1 MGYGRSD
8 FAERAAPHVALAAL
22 VSLMLAVAPAAAQP
36 LQILPPQP
44 VGPAAPSPAPT
55 QGAAPVA
62 AAPAARPIPLP
73 PPRPPGLGLSAAPG
87 AAEPKETRSIAAAA
101 PAPVA
106 PPPAPAPAPPP
117 AASPAAYVQP
127 AAVDTSSPEAV
138 LRRVNAA
145 LNGLSAMQA
154 EFVQTGSNGRRVEG
168 KLYLQKP
175 GRLRFEYKAPAQLE
189 IVADGSSVVI
199 RDRKLGTQD
208 LYGIGQ
214 TPLKFLLRDKVDLAR
229 DTRLVEINPAPDLV
243 SVQIED
249 RSTFGGTSRI
259 ELFFDAKTYA
269 LKQWTVIDPQGY
281 QTAVALRNVDTGHQ
295 PDPAL
300 FQIDYSR
307 NMPNMG
313 GSSNR

>member
-1 MGYGRSD
+1 MANRRLGPILATALGSGCIAATLAFALGR
-8 FAERAAPHVALAAL
+8 
-22 VSLMLAVAPAAAQP
+22 PAHAQP
-36 LQILPPQP
+36 LQLQPPRP
-44 VGPAAPSPAPT
+44 PATVGVPSPAPASPPAT
-55 QGAAPVA
+55 ATPTATGSAAVAPV
-62 AAPAARPIPLP
+62 ARPIPLP
-73 PPRPPGLGLSAAPG
+73 VPRPAGLGVTAAPPAPDTREAKP
-87 AAEPKETRSIAAAA
+87 AAPPPVAAA
-101 PAPVA
+101 PTPAPSPVA
-106 PPPAPAPAPPP
+106 L
-117 AASPAAYVQP
+117 VQP
-127 AAVDTSSPEAV
+127 AAVDTSPEGV

-145 LNGLSAMQA
+145 LNGLSMLQA

-189 IVADGSSVVI
+189 IIADGSSVVI

-214 TPLKFLLRDKVDLAR
+214 TPLKFLLREKVDLAR
-229 DTRLVEINPAPDLV
+229 DTKLVEINPAPDVV
-243 SVQIED
+243 SVRIED
-249 RSTFGGTSRI
+249 KSTFGGTSRI
-259 ELFFDAKTYA
+259 ELLFDAKSYA

-313 GSSNR
+313 GPSGNR

>member
-1 MGYGRSD
+1 MGYGRLD
-8 FAERAAPHVALAAL
+8 FAERATPRVAIAALAAL
-22 VSLMLAVAPAAAQP
+22 MLAAAPALAQP

-44 VGPAAPSPAPT
+44 VGPATAPPAPASS
-55 QGAAPVA
+55 AASVA
-62 AAPAARPIPLP
+62 AAARPIPLP
-73 PPRPPGLGLSAAPG
+73 PPRPPGLGVSAAPG
-87 AAEPKETRSIAAAA
+87 AVEPRETRSIAPAPPPVAAA
-101 PAPVA
+101 PAP
-106 PPPAPAPAPPP
+106 APA
-117 AASPAAYVQP
+117 AAPAAYVQP

-138 LRRVNAA
+138 LRRVNAS

-199 RDRKLGTQD
+199 RDRKMGTQD

-281 QTAVALRNVDTGHQ
+281 QTAVALRNVDTAHQ

-313 GSSNR
+313 GSGNR

>member
-1 MGYGRSD
+1 MEHKRIAAIIRTALGSGSI
-8 FAERAAPHVALAAL
+8 AAPLA
-22 VSLMLAVAPAAAQP
+22 LMLAHPAHAQP
-36 LQILPPQP
+36 LQLQ
-44 VGPAAPSPAPT
+44 
-55 QGAAPVA
+55 
-62 AAPAARPIPLP
+62 
-73 PPRPPGLGLSAAPG
+73 PPRPPAAVGAPTPAPPLSGPTVTGSAAVAPVVRPVPLPLPRPAGLGVAAPTV
-87 AAEPKETRSIAAAA
+87 APETREARPAPPPSSAPTPA

-106 PPPAPAPAPPP
+106 L
-117 AASPAAYVQP
+117 VQP
-127 AAVDTSSPEAV
+127 AAVDTSPEAV

-145 LNGLSAMQA
+145 LNGLSMLQA

-189 IVADGSSVVI
+189 IIADGSSVVI

-214 TPLKFLLRDKVDLAR
+214 TPLKFLLREKVDLAR
-229 DTRLVEINPAPDLV
+229 DTRLVEVNPAPDIV

-249 RSTFGGTSRI
+249 KSTFGGTSRI
-259 ELFFDAKTYA
+259 ELFFDAKSYA
-269 LKQWTVIDPQGY
+269 LKQWTVVDPQGY

-300 FQIDYSR
+300 FLIDYSR
-307 NMPNMG
+307 NMPNMSG
-313 GSSNR
+313 AVGNR